1 MSASRDPDQ
10 ILHAWLEEGP
20 TVLPAPTVRAIEVA
34 TRATAQRRQVIRLP
48 WRSELMPFP
57 SKLLGTA
64 AALAVVL
71 IGGVLLLSPR
81 SGQPSVGGQPTPTAS
96 PQASASRSSAA
107 SPSPT
112 PRLTSFTSPLYGYS
126 IEHPDT
132 WVPTAASERWLT
144 GPAPKPFEPMVD
156 RFLSAPSGGSVLVW
170 LYAQPVPDG
179 MTDEQ
184 WMTDYAQREATADR
198 PCRATPSE
206 WATRTIDGAA
216 GSFVSVMCPTP
227 HGEAVVVSD
236 GVGYA
241 INGDLV
247 HVETVLESFQAP

>member
-34 TRATAQRRQVIRLP
+34 TRATAQRRPALRPP
-48 WRSELMPFP
+48 WRTELMPFP
-57 SKLLGTA
+57 SKLLGVA
-64 AALAVVL
+64 AVLAIVF
-71 IGGVLLLSPR
+71 IGGALLLRPSTD
-81 SGQPSVGGQPTPTAS
+81 QPSVGGQPS
-96 PQASASRSSAA
+96 ASAISSAPPSA
-107 SPSPT
+107 ATSPMPSPT
-112 PRLTSFTSPLYGYS
+112 LTSFTSPLYGYS

-132 WVPTAASERWLT
+132 WVPAAASEPWRS

-170 LYAQPVPDG
+170 LMAQPVPSG
-179 MTDEQ
+179 TTDEA
-184 WMTDYAQREATADR
+184 WMSDYAQREATADR

-206 WATRTIDGAA
+206 WAARTIGGAA
-216 GSFVSVMCPTP
+216 GRFVSVMCPTP
-227 HGEAVVVSD
+227 HGEAVVVID